1 MKKYFLIFFIFT
13 ISIVNSES
21 EVIQNEQEIISLIEN
36 NWNSIDTMSG
46 RFEQIDADNNIEYGN
61 FYFDKPYKSKFSYDH
76 KDEAIITN
84 KILIYILDNEGYQVD
99 SYPIGNSPIKNI
111 LSNNIKF
118 DDIFK
123 ITSVEQI
130 FDKEDIYQ
138 ITTINKNAENSDG
151 KVLFFFTVDDLT
163 LKKWVI
169 FDEFGNKTV
178 LEFTNMQKNISIGPN
193 IFVVRYRH

>member
-21 EVIQNEQEIISLIEN
+21 EVIQNDQEIIALIEN

-76 KDEAIITN
+76 KDETIITN
-84 KILIYILDNEGYQVD
+84 KILIYILDDEGYQVD

-130 FDKEDIYQ
+130 LDKEDIYQ
-138 ITTINKNAENSDG
+138 ITTINKNSENSDG

>member
-1 MKKYFLIFFIFT
+1 MNKYFLIFFIFT
-13 ISIVNSES
+13 ISIINSES
-21 EVIQNEQEIISLIEN
+21 EVIQNDQEIIALIEN

-76 KDEAIITN
+76 KDETIITN
-84 KILIYILDNEGYQVD
+84 KILIYILDDEGYQVD

-130 FDKEDIYQ
+130 LDKEDIYQ
-138 ITTINKNAENSDG
+138 ITTINKNSENSDG
-151 KVLFFFTVDDLT
+151 KVLFFFTADDLT

>member
-21 EVIQNEQEIISLIEN
+21 EVIQNDQEIIALIEN

-76 KDEAIITN
+76 KDETIITS

-138 ITTINKNAENSDG
+138 ITTINKNSENSDG

>member
-1 MKKYFLIFFIFT
+1 MKKYFLIFFIF
-13 ISIVNSES
+13 SLSLVNSES
-21 EVIQNEQEIISLIEN
+21 EVIKNNQEVIALIEN
-36 NWNSIDTMSG
+36 NWNSISTMSG

-76 KDEAIITN
+76 QDETIITN
-84 KILIYILDNEGYQVD
+84 KILINVLDDEGYQID

-118 DDIFK
+118 DDIFT
-123 ITSVEQI
+123 ITNVEQI
-130 FDKEDIYQ
+130 FEKEDIYQ
-138 ITTINKNAENSDG
+138 ITTINKDSENSDG
-151 KVLFFFTVDDLT
+151 KVLFFFSVDDLT

-169 FDEFGNKTV
+169 FDKFGNKTI

>member
-13 ISIVNSES
+13 VSIVNSES
-21 EVIQNEQEIISLIEN
+21 EVIQNDQEIIALIEN

-76 KDEAIITN
+76 KDETIITN
-84 KILIYILDNEGYQVD
+84 KILIYILDDEGYQVD

-138 ITTINKNAENSDG
+138 ITTINKNAEHSDG

>member
-1 MKKYFLIFFIFT
+1 MKKYFLIFIILT
-13 ISIVNSES
+13 ISIASSES
-21 EVIQNEQEIISLIEN
+21 EVIKNKQEIISLIEN
-36 NWNSIDTMSG
+36 NWNNIHTMSG

-61 FYFDKPYKSKFSYDH
+61 FYFDKPYKSKFSYNH
-76 KDEAIITN
+76 KSETIITN
-84 KILIYILDNEGYQVD
+84 KILIYIIDNEGYQVD

-111 LSNNIKF
+111 LSDNIKF
-118 DDIFK
+118 DDIFI

-138 ITTINKNAENSDG
+138 ITTINKNSEDSDG

-178 LEFTNMQKNISIGPN
+178 LEFTNIKKNISIGPN

>member
-1 MKKYFLIFFIFT
+1 MKKFFLIFFIFT
-13 ISIVNSES
+13 ISLVHSQS
-21 EVIQNEQEIISLIEN
+21 DVIKDNQEIISSIEN
-36 NWNSIDTMSG
+36 NWNSISTMSG

-76 KDEAIITN
+76 KDETIITN
-84 KILIYILDNEGYQVD
+84 KILINVLDDEGYQID

-118 DDIFK
+118 DDIFT

-130 FDKEDIYQ
+130 FDKEEIYQ
-138 ITTINKNAENSDG
+138 ITTINKDSENSEG

-169 FDEFGNKTV
+169 FDEFENKTV
-178 LEFTNMQKNISIGPN
+178 LEFTNIQKNISIEPN
-193 IFVVRYRH
+193 IFAVRYRN

>member
-1 MKKYFLIFFIFT
+1 MKKYFLIFFILT
-13 ISIVNSES
+13 ISLINSES
-21 EVIQNEQEIISLIEN
+21 EVIKNDQQIINLIEN
-36 NWNSIDTMSG
+36 NWNSIGTMSG
-46 RFEQIDADNNIEYGN
+46 RFQQIDSDNNIEYGN

-76 KDEAIITN
+76 KDEIIITN
-84 KILIYILDNEGYQVD
+84 KILINVLDDEGYQID

-118 DDIFK
+118 DDIFV
-123 ITSVEQI
+123 ITEVKQI
-130 FDKEDIYQ
+130 YDKEDIYQ
-138 ITTINKNAENSDG
+138 ITTINKDSDNSG
-151 KVLFFFTVDDLT
+151 AKVLFFFGVDNLT

>member
-1 MKKYFLIFFIFT
+1 MFSL
-13 ISIVNSES
+13 SLVNSES
-21 EVIQNEQEIISLIEN
+21 EVIKNNQEVIALIEN
-36 NWNSIDTMSG
+36 NWNSISTMSG

-76 KDEAIITN
+76 QDETIITN
-84 KILIYILDNEGYQVD
+84 KILINVLDDEGYQID

-118 DDIFK
+118 DDIFT

-138 ITTINKNAENSDG
+138 ITTINKNSENSDG
-151 KVLFFFTVDDLT
+151 KVLFFFSVDDLT

>member
-1 MKKYFLIFFIFT
+1 MKKYFLIFFILT
-13 ISIVNSES
+13 ISLVNSES
-21 EVIQNEQEIISLIEN
+21 EVIKNDQEIITLIEN
-36 NWNSIDTMSG
+36 NWNSISTMSG

-76 KDEAIITN
+76 KDETIITS
-84 KILIYILDNEGYQVD
+84 KILINVLDDEGYQID
-99 SYPIGNSPIKNI
+99 SYPIGNSPIKSI

-118 DDIFK
+118 DDIFT

-138 ITTINKNAENSDG
+138 ISTINKDSENSDG
-151 KVLFFFTVDDLT
+151 KVLFFFSVSDLT

>member
-13 ISIVNSES
+13 ISLVNSES
-21 EVIQNEQEIISLIEN
+21 EVIQNDQEIITLIEN

-76 KDEAIITN
+76 KDETIITN
-84 KILIYILDNEGYQVD
+84 KILIYILDGEGYQVD

-130 FDKEDIYQ
+130 LDKEDIYQ
-138 ITTINKNAENSDG
+138 ITTINKNSENSDG